1 MARLDRRK
9 TGDSAPAGRAA
20 AGDAGRR
27 LASPLLKGAAVLG
40 AAAVVSKLLGTLQ
53 KIPLQNMAG
62 DKVFGIYN
70 AVYPLYIL
78 ILTLASAGVPIA
90 VSKFVS
96 ERAALGRYDEA
107 KRVFGIAAL
116 TLFGSGAV
124 FCAAL
129 YLSADGLA
137 AAMGVREAAAAIRSV
152 SFALLLVPVM
162 AALRGY
168 FQGLGDMMPT
178 AVSQVA
184 EQLARVAT
192 MIALLLVYLRVGA
205 ADSRIAAGAT
215 FGSVAGAAFG
225 LAVLLPYWAK
235 RGRSPERAGQPE
247 HAGEPSAFREPAGR
261 IFRQFVLYALPICLG
276 TIVMPIVSI
285 VDTFTIPRL
294 LGGSGMSEHDAVYAF
309 GVYNRGLPLV
319 QLVSLV
325 ATSMSAALVP
335 AIAEAALHG
344 RRELIRVRTELAVR
358 FTWLVGL
365 AASFG
370 LAVAAKPLN
379 VMFFASAEGT
389 ITMATLAFTALFS
402 TVNVVSG
409 SVLQGAGAVAVPARN
424 LLIAAALK
432 LAGNLVLVPL
442 WGIQGAAVSA
452 VVAFAAASALN
463 VAALRRATGA
473 RFAAGRD
480 ALRPLL
486 ACGAMCGA
494 VALVL
499 YGGAPLLA
507 AVAPSLA
514 PRLQSALLA
523 LVGVAVGAAVYAG
536 ALFRAGAVTRR
547 ELEAAPGFGARAL
560 PWLVRLRL
568 LKP

>member
-1 MARLDRRK
+1 MPGQTAQ
-9 TGDSAPAGRAA
+9 APAGKAT
-20 AGDAGRR
+20 AGDERR
-27 LASPLLKGAAVLG
+27 RSAAPLLKGAAVLG
-40 AAAVVSKLLGTLQ
+40 AAAIVSKLLGTLQ

-116 TLFGSGAV
+116 TLFVSGAV

-137 AAMGVREAAAAIRSV
+137 AAMGVREAGAAIRSV
-152 SFALLLVPVM
+152 SFALLVVPVM

-168 FQGLGDMMPT
+168 FQGLGDMVPT

-184 EQLARVAT
+184 EQAVRVAT
-192 MIALLLVYLRVGA
+192 MIALLLVYLHIGA
-205 ADSRIAAGAT
+205 ADGRIAAGAT
-215 FGSVAGAAFG
+215 FGSVAGAASG
-225 LAVLLPYWAK
+225 LAVLLPYWAR
-235 RGRSPERAGQPE
+235 RGRESE
-247 HAGEPSAFREPAGR
+247 HAGISKPEAGAREPAGR
-261 IFRQFVLYALPICLG
+261 ILRQFVLYALPICLG
-276 TIVMPIVSI
+276 TIVMPMVAL
-285 VDTFTIPRL
+285 VDTFTIPRS
-294 LGGSGMSEHDAVYAF
+294 LGASGMSEHDAVYAF

-358 FTWLVGL
+358 FTWLIGL

-389 ITMATLAFTALFS
+389 FTMATLAFTALFS
-402 TVNVVSG
+402 AVNVVSG
-409 SVLQGAGAVAVPARN
+409 SVLQGTGAVAVPARN

-473 RFAAGRD
+473 RFAVGRD

-486 ACGAMCGA
+486 ACGALCGA

-507 AVAPSLA
+507 AVAPALA
-514 PRLQSALLA
+514 PRLQSTLLA
-523 LVGVAVGAAVYAG
+523 LVGVAVGAAVYAA

-568 LKP
+568 LRP